1 MIAKKEVITVQN
13 YILDATRRF
22 FRERDFLEI
31 QSPIISS
38 VTDPGLRGAEIASI
52 DYYGERMKVTSS
64 MIFHKQLAASVYGK
78 VFSISPNVRLESKE
92 RRETKEHLSEF
103 RQIEVEVAFSSYRDV
118 MKIAEDLFR
127 EIIKDVGKKIKLRE
141 FNMDFKEYSY
151 KEIVSKYGIEYGEE
165 IPSYMEKEVSEDC
178 FVWITEYPY
187 GSRGFYDKTDEKN
200 PEFLRDFDLIYPDGF
215 GEASSGGEREYEYE
229 KVRKKIIDLGLDPE
243 DFRDYL
249 DILRSGKIKPTAGFG
264 IGLERLTRFICGLES
279 VEEATLFPKVPG
291 VISF

>member
-178 FVWITEYPY
+178 FVWITEYP
-187 GSRGFYDKTDEKN
+187 
-200 PEFLRDFDLIYPDGF
+200 
-215 GEASSGGEREYEYE
+215 
-229 KVRKKIIDLGLDPE
+229 
-243 DFRDYL
+243 
-249 DILRSGKIKPTAGFG
+249 
-264 IGLERLTRFICGLES
+264 
-279 VEEATLFPKVPG
+279 
-291 VISF
+291 

>member
-38 VTDPGLRGAEIASI
+38 VTDPGLRGAEIVSI

-165 IPSYMEKEVSEDC
+165 IPCDMEKEVSGDY